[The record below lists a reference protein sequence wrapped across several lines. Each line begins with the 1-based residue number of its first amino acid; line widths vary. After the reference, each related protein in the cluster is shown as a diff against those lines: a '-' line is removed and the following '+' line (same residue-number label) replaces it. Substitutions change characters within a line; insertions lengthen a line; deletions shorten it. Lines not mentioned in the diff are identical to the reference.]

1 MPSLKDIRKRIGSV
15 KNTQQITKAMK
26 MVAAARL
33 RKAQE
38 SIETM
43 RPYSYRLKDIIAQL
57 AARADAEDHPLLAQR
72 EPERVRILM
81 MTSDRGLCGGFNAN
95 VNRTTERYLKDN
107 ERGHSEI
114 TLDIIGRKGNDYFKN
129 RDATVGRY
137 FDDVL
142 TNVGLEK
149 ASDIAEKA
157 ISDFIEGDLDAVYV
171 IYNEFKS
178 AMTQEVIVEQL
189 LPVVPAEA
197 PEDGQLGEF
206 IYEPSKE
213 ALLDAV
219 IPRDITVQIYRMLL
233 ESVAS
238 EMGARMSAMDNATK
252 NAGELIDKLTLQYNR
267 ARQANITSE
276 LMEIISG
283 AEAIS

>member
-43 RPYSYRLKDIIAQL
+43 RPYSYHLKDIIAQL
-57 AARADAEDHPLLAQR
+57 AARADAADHPLLAQR
-72 EPERVRILM
+72 EPERVRILV

-95 VNRTTERYLKDN
+95 INRTTERYLKKN
-107 ERGHSEI
+107 ELGHKEI
-114 TLDIIGRKGNDYFKN
+114 VLDIIGRKGNDYFKR
-129 RDATVGRY
+129 RDAEIGRY

-142 TNVGLEK
+142 TDVGLEK

-171 IYNEFKS
+171 VYNEFKS
-178 AMTQEVIVEQL
+178 AISQEVVVEQL

-197 PEDGQLGEF
+197 SEDGHLGEF

>member
-43 RPYSYRLKDIIAQL
+43 RPYAFRLKDIISQL
-57 AARADAEDHPLLAQR
+57 AARADVTDHPLLAQR
-72 EPERVRILM
+72 APERVRILV

-95 VNRTTERYLKDN
+95 INRTTERYVAAN
-107 ERGHSEI
+107 EAGH
-114 TLDIIGRKGNDYFKN
+114 TDVMLDVIGRKGNDYFKR
-129 RDATVGRY
+129 RDIPMGRY
-137 FDDVL
+137 FDEVL
-142 TNVGLEK
+142 TNVNLET

-157 ISDFIEGDLDAVYV
+157 ISDFLEGELDAVYV
-171 IYNEFKS
+171 VYNEFKS
-178 AMTQEVIVEQL
+178 AIAQEVVVEQL
-189 LPVVPAEA
+189 LPVVPAETTDEA
-197 PEDGQLGEF
+197 HLGEF

-213 ALLDAV
+213 AVLDAV

-238 EMGARMSAMDNATK
+238 EMGARMSAMDSATK
-252 NAGELIDKLTLQYNR
+252 NAGELIDDLTLQYNR
-267 ARQANITSE
+267 ARQANITKE
-276 LMEIISG
+276 LMEIIGG

>member
-57 AARADAEDHPLLAQR
+57 AARADAADHPLLAQR
-72 EPERVRILM
+72 EPERVRILV

-95 VNRTTERYLKDN
+95 INRTTERYLKEN
-107 ERGHSEI
+107 KRGHQEI
-114 TLDIIGRKGNDYFKN
+114 VLDLIGRKGNDYFKR
-129 RDATVGRY
+129 RDVTVGRY

-142 TNVGLEK
+142 ANVGLEK
-149 ASDIAEKA
+149 ASEIAEKA
-157 ISDFIEGDLDAVYV
+157 ISDFVEGDLDAVYV

-178 AMTQEVIVEQL
+178 AISQEVVVEQL

-197 PEDGQLGEF
+197 SEDGHLGEF

>member
-38 SIETM
+38 AIETM

-57 AARADAEDHPLLAQR
+57 AARADVEDHPLLAQR

-81 MTSDRGLCGGFNAN
+81 MTSDRGLCGGFNAS
-95 VNRTTERYLKDN
+95 VNRTTERYLKAN
-107 ERGHSEI
+107 ERGHKEI
-114 TLDIIGRKGNDYFKN
+114 TLDIVGRKGNDYFK
-129 RDATVGRY
+129 RREATLGRY
-137 FDDVL
+137 FEDVL
-142 TNVGLEK
+142 TDVGLEK

-157 ISDFIEGDLDAVYV
+157 ISDFVAGDLDAVYV

-178 AMTQEVIVEQL
+178 AMTQEVTVEQL

-197 PEDGQLGEF
+197 SDGGHLGEF
-206 IYEPSKE
+206 IYEPSKD

-238 EMGARMSAMDNATK
+238 EMGARMSAMDSATK

-283 AEAIS
+283 AEAVS

>member
-95 VNRTTERYLKDN
+95 VNRTTERYLKNN
-107 ERGHSEI
+107 ELGHKEI
-114 TLDIIGRKGNDYFKN
+114 TLDVIGRKGNDYFKN

>member
-107 ERGHSEI
+107 KLGHKEI
-114 TLDIIGRKGNDYFKN
+114 TLDIIGRKGNDYFKS